1 MYPQQ
6 FGNQWQQPF
15 TGFQPQFQQQQQYQ
29 PTMTQNVASQGITG
43 RVVASLEEIV
53 PNDVPMNGST
63 AFFPV
68 SDGSAIFA
76 RAWNRD
82 GSIATVV
89 YRPVTDEQTDQQ
101 PQVTLMDVMDQLSDI
116 QDLLKAEKKPAPRR
130 TAKKEA
136 ADDTSE

>member
-1 MYPQQ
+1 
-6 FGNQWQQPF
+6 
-15 TGFQPQFQQQQQYQ
+15 
-29 PTMTQNVASQGITG
+29 MTQNVASQGITG

-89 YRPVTDEQTDQQ
+89 YKPVMEEQQDQQ

-116 QDLLKAEKKPAPRR
+116 QDLLKAEKKPAPKRT